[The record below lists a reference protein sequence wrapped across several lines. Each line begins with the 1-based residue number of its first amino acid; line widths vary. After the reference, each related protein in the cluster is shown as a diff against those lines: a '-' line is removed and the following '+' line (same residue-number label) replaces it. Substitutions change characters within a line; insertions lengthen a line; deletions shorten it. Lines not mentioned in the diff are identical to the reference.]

1 LVDAGFQMTAVD
13 VSGLQQAEGA
23 VTCCSLVFR
32 AQE

>member
-1 LVDAGFQMTAVD
+1 MTAVVD

-23 VTCCSLVFR
+23 MTFCSLVFH

>member
-1 LVDAGFQMTAVD
+1 MTAVD

-23 VTCCSLVFR
+23 MTFCSLVFH